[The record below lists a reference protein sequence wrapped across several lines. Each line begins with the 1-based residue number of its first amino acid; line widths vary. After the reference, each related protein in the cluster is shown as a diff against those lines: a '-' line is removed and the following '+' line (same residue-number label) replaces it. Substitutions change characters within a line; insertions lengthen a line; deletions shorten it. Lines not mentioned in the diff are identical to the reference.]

1 MEIHVGV
8 DVSKQNLDVQLGE
21 QFFQV
26 SNDASGVKKLFE
38 AFKAEIEK
46 GNTIALVVCEASGG
60 YEKLLVKQLRSEGYP
75 SHLAHANKVRA
86 FAKAKGYL
94 AKTDK
99 IDAKVIREYGMLMIT
114 EPDKFNVSPE
124 TEKLGD
130 LLKRR
135 AQLVEDKK
143 REKTR
148 LDKVDRA
155 ENIESIKSH
164 IEWIG
169 NEIKTI
175 EKHLE
180 QSRQSSK
187 EIENSVEL
195 LSSVQGVG
203 VLTASY
209 LAAFL
214 PELGHIPAKSIAALV
229 GLAPFNRDSG
239 TWQGKRFIQGGRK
252 IIRDVIYMVS
262 VVCTRFNPDLRKF
275 YLGLRERGKPAK
287 VALIAVSR
295 KLLMM
300 LSSIMKRQTPWEEK
314 MPNAV

>member
-26 SNDASGVKKLFE
+26 SNDASGIKKLFE

-86 FAKAKGYL
+86 FAKAKGYI

-99 IDAKVIREYGMLMIT
+99 IDAKAIREYGMLMIT

-135 AQLVEDKK
+135 SQLVEDKK
-143 REKTR
+143 REKIR
-148 LDKVDRA
+148 LEKVDRA
-155 ENIESIKSH
+155 ESIESIKSH
-164 IEWIG
+164 IQWIE
-169 NEIKTI
+169 NEIKEI

-180 QSRQSSK
+180 QIRKSSK
-187 EIENSVEL
+187 EINNSVEL

-203 VLTASY
+203 ILTASY

-214 PELGHIPAKSIAALV
+214 PELGYIPAKSIAALV

-252 IIRDVIYMVS
+252 IIRDIIYMVS
-262 VVCTRFNPDLRKF
+262 LVCTRFNPDLRKF